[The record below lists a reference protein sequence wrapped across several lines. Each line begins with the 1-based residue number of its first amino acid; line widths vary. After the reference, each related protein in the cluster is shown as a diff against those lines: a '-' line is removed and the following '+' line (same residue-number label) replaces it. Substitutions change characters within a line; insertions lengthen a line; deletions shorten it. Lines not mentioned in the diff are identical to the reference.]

1 MPSVLLPSIDP
12 FIIRGAIDSDLPL
25 VLAIEQSVHS
35 HPWKQSHFESSL
47 HNKNLFYVV
56 EIVNESKEKEIVGY
70 GIISFGGGESELLNI
85 AVAKQHQGK
94 SIATMLLNFLVD
106 QVRECAEGVF
116 LEVRE
121 SNLPAQQ
128 LYEKLGFNQVG
139 VRPNYYPASSKHAGG
154 REDAF
159 IFALT
164 IFS

>member
-1 MPSVLLPSIDP
+1 MSKSDSTFVNDI
-12 FIIRGAIDSDLPL
+12 FIREATEADLPL
-25 VLAIEQSVHS
+25 VMKIEQSVHS
-35 HPWKQSHFESSL
+35 HPWKLSHFENSL
-47 HNKNLFYVV
+47 HNNNLFFVV
-56 EIVNESKEKEIVGY
+56 EVLSADGDNDLVGY
-70 GIISFGGGESELLNI
+70 GIMSFGGGEAELLNI
-85 AVAKQHQGK
+85 AVAQLHQGK
-94 SIATMLLNFLVD
+94 SIATTLLNYLCD
-106 QVRECAEGVF
+106 KVRGVAESIF

-139 VRPNYYPASSKHAGG
+139 LRPNYYPSENG